1 MTMVVLLALGLG
13 SGMAWPAAVAVG
25 SVIGLPGIFVPIA
38 GWWAVRGRLA
48 ARAGSNETEIL
59 AGIAGELRAG
69 RSLRHALA
77 GPGGSD
83 PGHPLR
89 RAGRLAASGAP
100 IGTLTPSLREAL
112 PGSGDLV
119 VPAIGMLESS
129 GGNAAAVFEMLAAS
143 HALEESLAAERR
155 AALAPARISAAVL
168 LGLPAIAMTWLV
180 ASGRIAD
187 LMADP
192 VGRLLA
198 ALGIAFIA
206 AGSGTFVFMLRRGFE
221 R

>member
-1 MTMVVLLALGLG
+1 M
-13 SGMAWPAAVAVG
+13 
-25 SVIGLPGIFVPIA
+25 
-38 GWWAVRGRLA
+38 
-48 ARAGSNETEIL
+48 
-59 AGIAGELRAG
+59 
-69 RSLRHALA
+69 
-77 GPGGSD
+77 
-83 PGHPLR
+83 
-89 RAGRLAASGAP
+89 
-100 IGTLTPSLREAL
+100 
-112 PGSGDLV
+112 